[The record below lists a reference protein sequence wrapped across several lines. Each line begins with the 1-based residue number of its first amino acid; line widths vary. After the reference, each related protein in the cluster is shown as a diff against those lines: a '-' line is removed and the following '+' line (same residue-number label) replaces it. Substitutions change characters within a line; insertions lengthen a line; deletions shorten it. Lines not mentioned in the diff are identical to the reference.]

1 MKKVVV
7 TLAVSFGVL
16 LFAPVLF
23 ACGDKFVVLGRGVRF
38 QRIHAAR
45 HPASILVYMSPGSR
59 VAQADKEFQLQA
71 MLKLAGHKPVAVEG
85 PGFTHALSSKKYD
98 LVLADLADA
107 AKLEQEA
114 SSAPSKPAVVPVLYN
129 PTSAELATA
138 EESYSCVLQASK
150 KNRHLLAVLDEVMK
164 SRHRGEGVK
173 CVRKL

>member
-1 MKKVVV
+1 MRKVVA
-7 TLAVSFGVL
+7 TLAVVAGVSVFATDL
-16 LFAPVLF
+16 L

-38 QRIHAAR
+38 QQIHAAK
-45 HPASILVYMSPGSR
+45 HPASILVYMSPGSQ

-85 PGFTHALSSKKYD
+85 QEFTRALSSKKYD
-98 LVLADLADA
+98 LVLADLPDA
-107 AKLEQEA
+107 AKLEREV

-138 EESYSCVLQASK
+138 EEKYSCVLKASK
-150 KNRHLLAVLDEVMK
+150 KNRQLLSVLDEVMQ

-173 CVRKL
+173 CARKL